1 MRIRPGEQVSANAK
15 ETRNPERET
24 RKTQLL
30 LCDLPHRSFALRR
43 DNLRPKSINMS
54 YYFSRTVETDFDTA
68 VQRTTDALKAKGFG
82 IITQIDLQE
91 TFKKK
96 LDKDFRPYRILGA
109 CNPNYAFEALQTED
123 KIGTM
128 LPCNVIVQQVAPGQ
142 VEIAAIN
149 PVASMASVPNATLI
163 GLAGQVEQ
171 MMREMVEA
179 L

>member
-1 MRIRPGEQVSANAK
+1 MQP
-15 ETRNPERET
+15 ETRNA
-24 RKTQLL
+24 QLL
-30 LCDLPHRSFALRR
+30 LCDLPHCPFAFRQR
-43 DNLRPKSINMS
+43 NLRPKINNTMS
-54 YYFSRTVETDFDTA
+54 YYFSRTIESDFDTA

-82 IITQIDLQE
+82 IVTQIDLQE

-96 LDKDFRPYRILGA
+96 IDKDFRPYRILGA

-128 LPCNVIVQQVAPGQ
+128 LPCNVIVQEVAPGS
-142 VEIAAIN
+142 VEVAAIN

-171 MMREMVEA
+171 MMREMIEA